1 MKFSKIMVGVEE
13 SPDALKA
20 IHYAIQKAKEEQA
33 ELVIVSI
40 LEEKV
45 INVYQKFHK
54 NYLHQQ
60 KPKLYKQTEKY

>member
-20 IHYAIQKAKEEQA
+20 FHYAIQKSKVQQA

-40 LEEKV
+40 L
-45 INVYQKFHK
+45 
-54 NYLHQQ
+54 
-60 KPKLYKQTEKY
+60 